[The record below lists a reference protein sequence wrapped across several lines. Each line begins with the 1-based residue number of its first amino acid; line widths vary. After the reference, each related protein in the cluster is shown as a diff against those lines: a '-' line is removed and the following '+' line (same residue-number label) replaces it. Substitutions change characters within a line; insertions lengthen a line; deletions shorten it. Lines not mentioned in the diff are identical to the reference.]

1 MDGQRPAWR
10 LSEAVER
17 TNASRSTLR
26 RHLESGRF
34 PNAYKDGSGAWRFPI
49 EDLLAAGVSMLKS
62 KPEVPVSVFA
72 EQPPEQPMSN
82 PGQRIMELEHQLALE
97 RERSAG
103 LARLAE
109 SAQAH
114 TDSLRTALRMIEGTK
129 SEQPT
134 EQALSVPSEQA
145 QDDAVS
151 NPEQPPLGSVRRWL
165 TFGRR
170 R

>member
-26 RHLESGRF
+26 RHLENGRL
-34 PNAYKDGSGAWRFPI
+34 PNAYKDTSGAWRFPL
-49 EDLLAAGVSMLKS
+49 EDLLAAGVSLLKS
-62 KPEVPVSVFA
+62 NPEVPVSVLS
-72 EQPPEQPMSN
+72 EQPVEQPMSN
-82 PGQRIMELEHQLALE
+82 QAQRIAELEQQLAVE

-103 LARLAE
+103 LERLATF
-109 SAQAH
+109 AH
-114 TDSLRTALRMIEGTK
+114 ERAEDLRMALRMIEGTK
-129 SEQPT
+129 PEQPT
-134 EQALSVPSEQA
+134 EQALSVVSEQA
-145 QDDAVS
+145 QDGTVS
-151 NPEQPPLGSVRRWL
+151 NPEQPSPGSTRRWL

>member
-26 RHLESGRF
+26 RHLENGRL
-34 PNAYKDGSGAWRFPI
+34 PNAYKDSSGAWRFPV

-62 KPEVPVSVFA
+62 ESVNQASVLTEQPA
-72 EQPPEQPMSN
+72 EQPVSN
-82 PGQRIMELEHQLALE
+82 HAQRIAELEQQLAVE

-103 LARLAE
+103 LERLA
-109 SAQAH
+109 AFAH
-114 TDSLRTALRMIEGTK
+114 ERAEDLRMALRMIEGTRP
-129 SEQPT
+129 EQPT
-134 EQALSVPSEQA
+134 EQALSVPIEQTP
-145 QDDAVS
+145 DDAVS
-151 NPEQPPLGSVRRWL
+151 NPEQPTSRGARRWL
-165 TFGRR
+165 PFGRR

>member
-26 RHLESGRF
+26 RHLENGRL
-34 PNAYKDGSGAWRFPI
+34 PNAFKDSSGAWRFPV

-62 KPEVPVSVFA
+62 ESVNQVSVLTEQPA
-72 EQPPEQPMSN
+72 EQPLSN
-82 PGQRIMELEHQLALE
+82 HAQRIAELEQQLAVE

-103 LARLAE
+103 LERLA
-109 SAQAH
+109 AFAH
-114 TDSLRTALRMIEGTK
+114 ERAEDLRMALRMIEGTRP
-129 SEQPT
+129 EQAQSVPT
-134 EQALSVPSEQA
+134 EQG

-151 NPEQPPLGSVRRWL
+151 NPEQPVPNGARRWL

>member
-26 RHLESGRF
+26 RHLENGRL
-34 PNAYKDGSGAWRFPI
+34 PNAYKDSSGAWRFPV
-49 EDLLAAGVSMLKS
+49 EDLLAAGVSLLKS
-62 KPEVPVSVFA
+62 ESVNPVSVLSEQPA
-72 EQPPEQPMSN
+72 EQPLSN
-82 PGQRIMELEHQLALE
+82 HAQRIAELEQQLAVE

-103 LARLAE
+103 LERLA
-109 SAQAH
+109 AFAH
-114 TDSLRTALRMIEGTK
+114 ERAEDLRMALRMIEGTRP
-129 SEQPT
+129 EQPT
-134 EQALSVPSEQA
+134 ELAQSVPTEQA

-151 NPEQPPLGSVRRWL
+151 NPEQPVSSGARRWL